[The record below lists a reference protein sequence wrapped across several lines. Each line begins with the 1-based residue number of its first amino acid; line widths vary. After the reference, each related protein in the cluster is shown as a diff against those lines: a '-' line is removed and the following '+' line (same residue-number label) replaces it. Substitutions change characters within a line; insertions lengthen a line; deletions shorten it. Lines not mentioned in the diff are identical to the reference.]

1 MKPSPRVLVMEAL
14 EWTVTD
20 RTPHFLTDQGHS
32 LLDLAYHLTMTKT
45 TSFSV
50 NSGELK
56 SRLSE

>member
-1 MKPSPRVLVMEAL
+1 MEAL